1 MEHGFVAALTS
12 ATFAVV
18 SGGIAAL
25 TITGIIRAKLP
36 LLYEYRV
43 STAMPPPRP
52 VAAAAGSHSAGRS
65 SGEPVE

>member
-25 TITGIIRAKLP
+25 TVTGIIRAKLP

-43 STAMPPPRP
+43 SKALAPARPVEPLPRP
-52 VAAAAGSHSAGRS
+52 HVAGRAAE
-65 SGEPVE
+65 EPVE